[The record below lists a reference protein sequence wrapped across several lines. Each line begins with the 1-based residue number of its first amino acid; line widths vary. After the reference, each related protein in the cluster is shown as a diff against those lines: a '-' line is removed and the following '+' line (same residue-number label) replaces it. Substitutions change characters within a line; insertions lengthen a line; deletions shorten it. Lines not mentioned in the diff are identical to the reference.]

1 MPRTRTRRQRSSTS
15 TSAFSPKV
23 DAFGTVR
30 VLGNEYKVRAIEY
43 APDRLALFRESDPTN
58 PVTLELST
66 PIEIRGRNMRTTFIA
81 EGAEAELVFQKA
93 GCGCETP
100 RSLRGGRNML
110 LEGAGLS

>member
-30 VLGNEYKVRAIEY
+30 TEGDEYKARAIEY
-43 APDRLALFRESDPTN
+43 APDRLALFRESDPTD
-58 PVTLELST
+58 PVILELST
-66 PIEIRGRNMRTTFIA
+66 PIEIRGRVLRATYT
-81 EGAEAELVFQKA
+81 EDGEDRELLFQKA

-100 RSLRGGRNML
+100 RNLRGGRNML